1 MTERL
6 KEATR
11 QLHEQIEAE
20 NPAKYIIDHT
30 IDLETY
36 RLLLLQNYLA
46 YKNTESAIA
55 EVLPEYE
62 GNKFLLLEKDLEKLG
77 VKKAAPILE
86 FTCHTKAEAF
96 GAAYVVEGS
105 ALGGMVLAK
114 HLSKCPALSDIDQH
128 FFFNGNRENIQA
140 WNRFKKALSE
150 YDFSEEEKIEATE
163 KAKETFRFFGE
174 VFRRDFSRDHL

>member
-6 KEATR
+6 KAATR

-20 NPAKYIIDHT
+20 NPARYIVDHS

-46 YKNTESAIA
+46 YKHTELAIA
-55 EVLPEYE
+55 SVLDKYE
-62 GNKFLLLEKDLEKLG
+62 GRKYRQLEKDLEGLG
-77 VKKAAPILE
+77 VPIVDIPLE
-86 FTCHTKAEAF
+86 FTCRNKAEAL

-114 HLSKCPALSDIDQH
+114 HLPKCAALSGIEQH
-128 FFFNGNRENIQA
+128 YFFNGNRENMKE
-140 WNRFKKALSE
+140 WNSFKKTISE
-150 YDFSEEEKIEATE
+150 YNFSEEEEIEATE
-163 KAKETFRFFGE
+163 KAKETFEFFGRI
-174 VFRRDFSRDHL
+174 FRMNLSGKDL